1 MINKIIFGRIFSF
14 ELRTG
19 IGFDIE
25 FVDSKL
31 VWTYNQF
38 TEEHTPMQ
46 FEGTVILIPFFT
58 ISYGQLVQD
67 ES

>member
-1 MINKIIFGRIFSF
+1 MINKRIFGKIFSF
-14 ELRTG
+14 ELRNG

-31 VWTYNQF
+31 VWTYNHF
-38 TEEHTPMQ
+38 TEEHQPMQ

>member
-14 ELRTG
+14 ELRNG
-19 IGFDIE
+19 LGLDIE

-31 VWTYNQF
+31 VWTYNLH
-38 TEEHTPMQ
+38 TETHNPMQ

-58 ISYGQLVQD
+58 ISYGRLVED
-67 ES
+67 EG

>member
-1 MINKIIFGRIFSF
+1 MINKVILGKIFSF
-14 ELRTG
+14 ELRNG

-31 VWTYNQF
+31 VWTYNHF
-38 TEEHTPMQ
+38 TEKHTPMQ

-58 ISYGQLVQD
+58 ISYGQLVED

>member
-14 ELRTG
+14 ELRNG
-19 IGFDIE
+19 LGLDIE

-31 VWTYNQF
+31 VWTFNRF
-38 TEEHTPMQ
+38 TEEHHPMQ

-58 ISYGQLVQD
+58 ISYGRLVED

>member
-14 ELRTG
+14 ELRNG

-31 VWTYNQF
+31 VWTYNLN
-38 TEEHTPMQ
+38 TETHTPMQ

>member
-1 MINKIIFGRIFSF
+1 MINKVIFGKIFSF
-14 ELRTG
+14 ELRNG

-31 VWTYNQF
+31 VWAYNHF
-38 TEEHTPMQ
+38 TEEHQPIQ